1 MKQTLSQK
9 ALRIISILQFIS
21 GLVFIF
27 LFGLLFYS
35 LKYEETLL
43 VFKNN
48 SFEAILAVVKLF
60 VNGALLFISWY
71 ILKAVSKD
79 ASKHNIALTVTLVV
93 IAYEVFNFITS
104 LGIGVPEHLLA
115 MVLSVLLNL
124 VCTYLISNVRN
135 SYQKYLNE
143 NKTIQ

>member
-1 MKQTLSQK
+1 MEQTLSQK

-35 LKYEETLL
+35 LKDEETLL

-48 SFEAILAVVKLF
+48 SFEAILSIVKLF

>member
-35 LKYEETLL
+35 LKDEETLL

-48 SFEAILAVVKLF
+48 SFEAILTVVKLF

-143 NKTIQ
+143 NKTIH

>member
-1 MKQTLSQK
+1 MEQTLSQK

-35 LKYEETLL
+35 LKDEETLL

-48 SFEAILAVVKLF
+48 SFEAILTVVKLF

>member
-35 LKYEETLL
+35 LKDEETLL

-48 SFEAILAVVKLF
+48 SFEAILTVVKLF